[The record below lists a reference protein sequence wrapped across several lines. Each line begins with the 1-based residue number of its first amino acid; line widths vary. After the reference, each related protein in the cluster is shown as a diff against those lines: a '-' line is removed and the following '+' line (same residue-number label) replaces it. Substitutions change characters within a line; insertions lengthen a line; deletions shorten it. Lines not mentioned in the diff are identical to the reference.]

1 MRSGALLP
9 IVLLAIA
16 SSSACG
22 GGSAEGAIGETH
34 AEPPPEPLELALRT
48 TTGEFV
54 DVGDLRGRPTLLF
67 LFATFD
73 GVSQAA
79 LRPLARFVRA
89 HPDVHVL
96 GIAAQPNAA
105 PLLEAYQLALSPAF
119 TLAYDPEER
128 ITEGTSNLGDVD
140 TVPTYIMLDADG
152 MEVARHTGFAGENK
166 LERLLQRAHPPGT
179 TAPGERDTP
188 LLGTRVE
195 ADP

>member
-1 MRSGALLP
+1 MPRRALLP
-9 IVLLAIA
+9 IVMVAIA
-16 SSSACG
+16 SGACG
-22 GGSAEGAIGETH
+22 GGSTEGAIGETH
-34 AEPPPEPLELALRT
+34 AEPPAEPLELALRT
-48 TTGEFV
+48 PTGEFV
-54 DVGDLRGRPTLLF
+54 DIGDLRGRPTLLF

-105 PLLEAYQLALSPAF
+105 PLLEAYRLALAPSF
-119 TLAYDPEER
+119 TLTYDPEER

-166 LERLLQRAHPPGT
+166 LERLLLSAQPAGG
-179 TAPGERDTP
+179 TAPGERAPP

-195 ADP
+195 AD